1 MNKILNNKK
10 IAVCFLLP
18 AVAVYIFTMIVPIL
32 WSLSYSFFSWDGFGS
47 MEFAGLKN
55 YIYMFT
61 KDRVFWTAFR
71 NNVFYSLINIVLQMG
86 ISLAIAILLTRVKR
100 GSGIL
105 QTLYYVPVIISSV
118 AMAEVF
124 VKAFSANP
132 PGIINEVIRIF
143 IPSFE
148 GIAWLGEMNTA
159 FPTVAF
165 AEAYKNLGVYMLI
178 FYSALISLP
187 EDVGEAARID
197 GANVVQSYIYVKI
210 PMIRNILMTSLILIA
225 NGTLKAFDMSYLIT
239 GGEPGGSTELLA
251 THMYKQGFSALNY
264 GYASALAVFMAVES
278 LLVVVAIRGIYT
290 KYSKER

>member
-10 IAVCFLLP
+10 IAVCFLFP
-18 AVAVYIFTMIVPIL
+18 AIAVYIFTMIIPIL

-61 KDRVFWTAFR
+61 KDRVFWAAFR

-100 GSGIL
+100 GSGVL

-148 GIAWLGEMNTA
+148 GIAWFGEMNTA
-159 FPTVAF
+159 FSTVAF

-187 EDVGEAARID
+187 EDVGEAALID

-239 GGEPGGSTELLA
+239 GGGPGESTELLA

-290 KYSKER
+290 KYGKER

>member
-159 FPTVAF
+159 
-165 AEAYKNLGVYMLI
+165 
-178 FYSALISLP
+178 LISLP